1 MSKVHFFC
9 EHCGKE
15 VRARDKVCPH
25 CGKFF
30 SQVRCPECD
39 YQGPAEHFAMGC
51 PQCGYSGHGKV
62 EAVYEDV
69 DVGSSSGKKPPS
81 YLKKSSSPIP
91 DWIFGLVGVVFFL
104 VFVAMVVVFFITQ

>member
-1 MSKVHFFC
+1 
-9 EHCGKE
+9 
-15 VRARDKVCPH
+15 
-25 CGKFF
+25 
-30 SQVRCPECD
+30 
-39 YQGPAEHFAMGC
+39 MGC

>member
-15 VRARDKVCPH
+15 VKARDKVCPH

-39 YQGPAEHFAMGC
+39 YQGPAEHFIMGC
-51 PQCGYSGHGKV
+51 PQCGYSGHGKI

-69 DVGSSSGKKPPS
+69 ELSEMKKKTPG

-91 DWIFGLVGVVFFL
+91 DWVFALVGVLFL
-104 VFVAMVVVFFITQ
+104 AAFVGLVIVYMVTR